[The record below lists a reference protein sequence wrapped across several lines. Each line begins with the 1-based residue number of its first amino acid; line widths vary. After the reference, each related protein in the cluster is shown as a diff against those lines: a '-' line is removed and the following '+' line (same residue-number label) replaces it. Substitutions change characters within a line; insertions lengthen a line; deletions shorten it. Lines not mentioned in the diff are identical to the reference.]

1 MMLEF
6 FTFSLFNNLLISFL
20 IFKDL
25 ELLSET
31 IIGLFIYLFGALGQ
45 TRTGTPK
52 RARILS
58 PLCLPISPRGHISLS
73 KSFILLYYNLYFI
86 KYIYSVKKIL
96 IYNSGGGLGDSIQII
111 PLILSLKNHYRRS
124 DIFYLGAHPNHFEGK
139 LKEYNIK
146 IQTFNLSLNYFGFRW
161 WHYFFVKK
169 NFNKKNEVKFDLII
183 DLQSKF
189 RNTLILKRIPHN
201 HFYSTT
207 FGNLFSTKKVKYKT
221 KDHLKNLNIFLEDK
235 IKVVNFNCSRLP
247 KNLINEAK
255 KLLPKSNYIGF
266 SITQGNE
273 YRKKSWSIYKFIS
286 LANKSLIKKKTPV
299 FFIEKNQE
307 HIIEKIKNQVPGAL
321 FPETKSE
328 LSCPAL
334 VTALSSRLDQA
345 ISIDNGIMHMISL
358 ADIPMV
364 VLFGP
369 TNSEKFAPKNN
380 YTKILDSKKIYS
392 TQDIDSITVD
402 EVYNLI

>member
-1 MMLEF
+1 M
-6 FTFSLFNNLLISFL
+6 
-20 IFKDL
+20 
-25 ELLSET
+25 
-31 IIGLFIYLFGALGQ
+31 
-45 TRTGTPK
+45 
-52 RARILS
+52 
-58 PLCLPISPRGHISLS
+58 
-73 KSFILLYYNLYFI
+73 
-86 KYIYSVKKIL
+86 KKIL

-111 PLILSLKNHYRRS
+111 PFILSLQNHYRRS
-124 DIFYLGAHPNHFEGK
+124 NIFYLGAHPNHFEGK

-146 IQTFNLSLNYFGFRW
+146 VKTLELNLKYFGFRW
-161 WHYFFVKK
+161 WHLLFVKK
-169 NFNKKNEVKFDLII
+169 NFKKKNNIKFDLII

-189 RNTLILKRIPHN
+189 RNSLVLKRIPHD

-207 FGNLFSTKKVKYKT
+207 FGNLFSTKKVKYKS
-221 KDHLKNLNIFLEDK
+221 KNHLENLNIFLEEK
-235 IKVVNFNCSRLP
+235 IRIVDFNCNKLP
-247 KNLINEAK
+247 KNLLNEAK
-255 KLLPKSNYIGF
+255 KLLPKLNYIGF

-286 LANKSLIKKKTPV
+286 LANKSLIKNKTPV
-299 FFIEKNQE
+299 FFIEKSQE

-345 ISIDNGIMHMISL
+345 VSIDNGVMHMMGL

-369 TNSEKFAPKNN
+369 TSSEKFAPKNN
-380 YTKILDSKKIYS
+380 YTKILDSKKLYGTKNIE
-392 TQDIDSITVD
+392 SISVD
-402 EVYNLI
+402 EVYDLI

>member
-1 MMLEF
+1 M
-6 FTFSLFNNLLISFL
+6 
-20 IFKDL
+20 
-25 ELLSET
+25 
-31 IIGLFIYLFGALGQ
+31 
-45 TRTGTPK
+45 
-52 RARILS
+52 
-58 PLCLPISPRGHISLS
+58 
-73 KSFILLYYNLYFI
+73 
-86 KYIYSVKKIL
+86 KKIL

-111 PLILSLKNHYRRS
+111 PLILSIKNQYRGS

-146 IQTFNLSLNYFGFRW
+146 IKTLDLNLKYFGFRW
-161 WHYFFVKK
+161 WHLLFAKRKFKKK
-169 NFNKKNEVKFDLII
+169 NQYKFDLII

-189 RNTLILKRIPHN
+189 RNSLILKKIPHVN
-201 HFYSTT
+201 FYSST
-207 FGNLFSTKKVKYKT
+207 FNNFFSTKKIKFKS
-221 KDHLKNLNIFLEDK
+221 KNHLENLNHFLQENIRP
-235 IKVVNFNCSRLP
+235 IKFNCSKLP

-286 LANKSLIKKKTPV
+286 LANKCLIKNKIPV

-307 HIIEKIKNQVPGAL
+307 HIIEKIKNQVPSAI
-321 FPETKSE
+321 FPETNSN
-328 LSCPAL
+328 LSSPAL
-334 VTALSSRLDQA
+334 VTALSSRLDLA
-345 ISIDNGIMHMISL
+345 VSIDNGVMHMMGL
-358 ADIPMV
+358 ANIPMI

-380 YTKILDSKKIYS
+380 FTKVLDSKEIHD
-392 TQDIDSITVD
+392 TTDIESITVE